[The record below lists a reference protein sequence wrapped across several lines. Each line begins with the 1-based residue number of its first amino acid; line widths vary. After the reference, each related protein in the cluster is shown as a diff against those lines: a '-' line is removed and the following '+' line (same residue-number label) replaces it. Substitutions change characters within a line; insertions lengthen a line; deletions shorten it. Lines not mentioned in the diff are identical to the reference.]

1 MDELIFAINAVLPIV
16 IMVGIGYFLKKIGLM
31 DGDFSKKA
39 NKLVFRVFLPV
50 KLFLNIY
57 GIKSINSVNFSY
69 VFYALGAL
77 IIIFLLA
84 IPAVILLTK
93 KKKCRGALLQGIF
106 RSNYALIGIPLA
118 ESLFAEEGQAV
129 ATLLSAFIVPAFN
142 ILAVIGLSIFNNE
155 GKKPDFKKILLGIVK
170 NPLIIGIVSGLIVLG
185 IRAIFTSQNISFTLS
200 EISPLWKTVDYLADL
215 ATPLWKTVD
224 YLADLATPLAL
235 LVLGAQFEFSAIPT
249 LKKEILSGVILRS
262 VVVPLLAV
270 GTAFLA
276 FRNSFGGAQFAALVA
291 AFCTPVAVSSVPMAQ
306 EMGADSELA
315 GQLVVFTTI
324 TSAFT
329 VFLASFLLKLGGI
342 F

>member
-215 ATPLWKTVD
+215 ATPL
-224 YLADLATPLAL
+224 AL

>member
-1 MDELIFAINAVLPIV
+1 MDDLFFAINAVLPIV
-16 IMVGIGYFLKKIGLM
+16 LMVAIGYFLKKIGLM
-31 DGDFSKKA
+31 DADLSKKA

-50 KLFLNIY
+50 KLFLNVY
-57 GIKSINSVNFSY
+57 GIKNFDSVNFSY
-69 VFYALGAL
+69 IFYALGAL
-77 IIIFLLA
+77 IVIFLLA
-84 IPAVILLTK
+84 IPTVILITK
-93 KKKCRGALLQGIF
+93 RRQSRGALLQGVF

-118 ESLFAEEGQAV
+118 EELSESLGSEGLVA
-129 ATLLSAFIVPAFN
+129 ATLLSAFIVPTFN

-155 GKKPDFKKILLGIVK
+155 GKKPSLKKIILGIVK
-170 NPLIIGIVSGLIVLG
+170 NPLIIGIVSGLAALG
-185 IRAIFTSQNISFTLS
+185 IRTLLAS
-200 EISPLWKTVDYLADL
+200 SGVGTALAGSDPLFKTIGSLSKTVDYLSVM
-215 ATPLWKTVD
+215 ATPLS
-224 YLADLATPLAL
+224 LI
-235 LVLGAQFEFSAIPT
+235 VLGAQFEFSAIPT
-249 LKKEILSGVILRS
+249 LKREIISGVILRS

-276 FRNSFGGAQFAALVA
+276 FRNSFSGGHFAALVA

-329 VFLASFLLKLGGI
+329 VFVASFLLKLGGI

>member
-1 MDELIFAINAVLPIV
+1 MDELIFAVNAVLPIV
-16 IMVGIGYFLKKIGLM
+16 IMVGIGYFLKKLGLM

-57 GIKSINSVNFSY
+57 GIKNINSVNFSY
-69 VFYALGAL
+69 VFYALIAL
-77 IIIFLLA
+77 VVIFLLA
-84 IPAVILLTK
+84 IPTVILLTK

-155 GKKPDFKKILLGIVK
+155 GKKPNFKKILLGIVK
-170 NPLIIGIVSGLIVLG
+170 NPLIIGIVSGLAVLG
-185 IRAIFTSQNISFTLS
+185 FRALFVSQNINFSLS
-200 EISPLWKTVDYLADL
+200 EISPLWKA
-215 ATPLWKTVD
+215 VD

-235 LVLGAQFEFSAIPT
+235 LVLGAQFEFSAIPA
-249 LKKEILSGVILRS
+249 LKREIISGVILRS

-270 GTAFLA
+270 GLAFLA

-329 VFLASFLLKLGGI
+329 VFLASFLLKLGGV